1 MSARAYIEPGKIPPA
16 VKELLETLRRGGF
29 AAYPVGGAV
38 RDLLLGKQPHDWDVT
53 TAARPEQAEAL
64 LSGCRVIETGVR
76 HGTITVLAGETPV
89 ELTTFRGEGSYT
101 DGRHPDAVTFGVGLE
116 EDLSRRDFT
125 IGAMAWNAETG
136 EVIDPFGGQ
145 ADLKT
150 GSFGRWGNQTAALP
164 RMDCAFC
171 GDCGL
176 PPSWGLRSSRERLP
190 PCAGMPPG

>member
-76 HGTITVLAGETPV
+76 HGTITVLAGEYPV
-89 ELTTFRGEGSYT
+89 ELTTFRGRGAIPMAATPMPSPL
-101 DGRHPDAVTFGVGLE
+101 GWGW
-116 EDLSRRDFT
+116 RRT
-125 IGAMAWNAETG
+125 W
-136 EVIDPFGGQ
+136 PGGI
-145 ADLKT
+145 
-150 GSFGRWGNQTAALP
+150 LP
-164 RMDCAFC
+164 
-171 GDCGL
+171 
-176 PPSWGLRSSRERLP
+176 
-190 PCAGMPPG
+190 

>member
-76 HGTITVLAGETPV
+76 HGTITVLAGEYPV

-116 EDLSRRDFT
+116 EDLARRDFT
-125 IGAMAWNAETG
+125 IGAMALNAKTG
-136 EVIDPFGGQ
+136 EVID
-145 ADLKT
+145 L
-150 GSFGRWGNQTAALP
+150 SLIHI
-164 RMDCAFC
+164 
-171 GDCGL
+171 
-176 PPSWGLRSSRERLP
+176 
-190 PCAGMPPG
+190 

>member
-76 HGTITVLAGETPV
+76 HGTITVLARETPV
-89 ELTTFRGEGSYT
+89 ELTTFRRGAIPMAATPMPSPLGW
-101 DGRHPDAVTFGVGLE
+101 GW
-116 EDLSRRDFT
+116 RRT
-125 IGAMAWNAETG
+125 C
-136 EVIDPFGGQ
+136 PGGI
-145 ADLKT
+145 
-150 GSFGRWGNQTAALP
+150 LP
-164 RMDCAFC
+164 
-171 GDCGL
+171 
-176 PPSWGLRSSRERLP
+176 
-190 PCAGMPPG
+190 